1 MAENVRFLTTLEVA
15 RALGVDRARVV
26 ALVRRGV
33 LPAVKWDR
41 RWRIPA
47 SALGRLES
55 RAYRDL
61 VEKRREGSEE
71 NR

>member
-1 MAENVRFLTTLEVA
+1 MEKNVRFLTTLEVA

-26 ALVRRGV
+26 ALVRNGV

-47 SALGRLES
+47 SALEQLES
-55 RAYRDL
+55 RAYRGL
-61 VEKRREGSEE
+61 EKGGEEKR
-71 NR
+71 

>member
-1 MAENVRFLTTLEVA
+1 MEKSVRFLTTLEVA

-26 ALVRRGV
+26 ALVRSGV

-47 SALGRLES
+47 SALDRLES
-55 RAYRDL
+55 RAYRGL
-61 VEKRREGSEE
+61 EKRREGGEE
-71 NR
+71 ER